1 MKYQPI
7 YNPKNNNIVGFE
19 ALLRL
24 FNKENKVISPF
35 EFISEIEEN
44 DMLFDISIW
53 ILEKIIKDY
62 NIIKEYD
69 CVKNK
74 DFYISCNI
82 SLNEIE
88 NDDFVKE
95 SIKLLNKY
103 KVEDNKICLEVIERI
118 KINDYKN
125 LSKNISLLKKS
136 GFKIA
141 IDDFGVEYSNLEL
154 IDKIDA
160 DIIKID
166 KYFVD
171 GLGKDKLKNQIII
184 CIYKIADIKNKFIVL
199 EGIEEEY
206 QDEIIKNVDYTFI
219 YVQGYFYSK
228 PINILEIQNI

>member
-7 YNPKNNNIVGFE
+7 YNPKNKSIVGFE

-24 FNKENKVISPF
+24 LDKDNKVISPID
-35 EFISEIEEN
+35 FILEIEEN
-44 DMLFDISIW
+44 DMLFDVSIW
-53 ILEKIIKDY
+53 VVEKAINDY
-62 NIIKEYD
+62 NIIREYD
-69 CVKNK
+69 CVKNN

-88 NDDFVKE
+88 NDDFVE
-95 SIKLLNKY
+95 EAIKLLNKY
-103 KVEDNKICLEVIERI
+103 NVEDNKICLEVIERI
-118 KINDYKN
+118 KISDSKV

-154 IDKIDA
+154 IDRIDA

-171 GLGKDKLKNQIII
+171 GLGKDELKNQIIL
-184 CIYKIADIKNKFIVL
+184 CMYKIASLKNKFIVL
-199 EGIEEEY
+199 EGIEESY
-206 QDEIIKNVDYTFI
+206 QDEIIINIDYNLV
-219 YVQGYFYSK
+219 YVQGYFYAK
-228 PINILEIQNI
+228 PMDILDIKNI